1 MSSNAHNLSMTRDN
15 IQCPANVNRLLSSA
29 AGKSEERF
37 LLHAA
42 TAAVAIETEKLWA
55 ESSFRIPH

>member
-1 MSSNAHNLSMTRDN
+1 MTRDN